1 MAPSDKEAE
10 TIHFGLKRLEREAS
24 ASQDRTGNMSSYF
37 KYHELYYRGSGK
49 RLYSMMAESMEY
61 SVRHTWICC
70 SPILMFIDGP
80 VQII

>member
-10 TIHFGLKRLEREAS
+10 TIHFGQKGLEREAS
-24 ASQDRTGNMSSYF
+24 ASQDRMGNLLQVS
-37 KYHELYYRGSGK
+37 HELYYRGSGK

-61 SVRHTWICC
+61 SVRHTWICY